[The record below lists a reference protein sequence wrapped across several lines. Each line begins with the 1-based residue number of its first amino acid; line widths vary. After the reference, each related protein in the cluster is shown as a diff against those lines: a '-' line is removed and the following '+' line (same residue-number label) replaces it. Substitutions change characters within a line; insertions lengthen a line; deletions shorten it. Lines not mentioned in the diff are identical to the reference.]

1 VKPRGL
7 RARLVVT
14 YTLAA
19 TGLFGVWAVVAVQA
33 LNNNLRSTLDT
44 TLAARATPFLQALNE
59 PESPDLPA
67 AAAEPGTGRVTDGL
81 AVVLAPDGSV
91 RYSDPPTA
99 AGPVRAVLPPAESTS
114 PALLDRNV
122 NGQQLRLRVDT
133 VARRDGVWHVVVGVG
148 LGTTDEASDRIEAVL
163 RVTLPV
169 LLIIIAGGT
178 WLLAGA
184 ALRPVERMRAEAAA
198 LGAGDAG
205 ARLTEPAT
213 GDELHA
219 LAVTFNDL
227 LDRLHHSLAQQRDF
241 VADAGHELRTPLAIM
256 LAELELADRPHR
268 TPEELREAIATTR
281 SEVERLRELAEDL
294 LLLATEERA
303 LPDLTAAVDLREVVA
318 AAVSAR
324 QGIAER
330 AGVTLEVRLPL
341 SASAAG
347 DAAALR
353 RAVDNVLSNALDHTP
368 AGGSVSVELRP
379 ATAGELCLE
388 VSDTGPG
395 FPPEFLPHAF
405 DRFRRAQTAR
415 TSSASTG
422 LGLAIVAAVV
432 RAHGGS
438 VAAANRA
445 PGPGATVSITL
456 PMAPGAARPP
466 SERRTHTPSS
476 HQDNRTL

>member
-33 LNNNLRSTLDT
+33 LNNNLRSTLDS

-67 AAAEPGTGRVTDGL
+67 AASERGSGRVTGGL
-81 AVVLAPDGSV
+81 AVVFAADGGV
-91 RYSDPPTA
+91 RYSDPPA
-99 AGPVRAVLPPAESTS
+99 AAAPVRAVLPVGEAPS
-114 PALLDRNV
+114 PALLDRDV

-148 LGTTDEASDRIEAVL
+148 VDTTDEASDRIEGVL

-169 LLIIIAGGT
+169 LLVIIAGGT
-178 WLLAGA
+178 WFLAGA

-256 LAELELADRPHR
+256 AAELELADRPHR
-268 TPEELREAIATTR
+268 TPAELREAIATTR
-281 SEVERLRELAEDL
+281 SEVERLRTLAEDL
-294 LLLATEERA
+294 LLLATEEGA
-303 LPDLTAAVDLREVVA
+303 LPDLSSAVDLREVVA
-318 AAVSAR
+318 AAVTAR
-324 QGIAER
+324 QGIADR
-330 AGVTLEVRLPL
+330 AGVTLQAVLPL
-341 SASAAG
+341 SAPVAG
-347 DAAALR
+347 EAAALR

-368 AGGSVSVELRP
+368 AGGTVSLELYP
-379 ATAGELCLE
+379 AGAGEVCLE

-415 TSSASTG
+415 TSVTSTG

-432 RAHGGS
+432 RAHGGT
-438 VAAANRA
+438 VAAKNRV
-445 PGPGATVSITL
+445 PGPGAAVSITL
-456 PMAPGAARPP
+456 PMATAAVGANSLSP
-466 SERRTHTPSS
+466 
-476 HQDNRTL
+476 